1 MNDPR
6 VLLVVV
12 STIALAAFSA
22 WMGRRALKHA
32 HDQET
37 AAWTLQRDYLVADL
51 KESKYQRD
59 VLSETALAYYRQLP
73 KRNLKGQ
80 FAER

>member
-12 STIALAAFSA
+12 SAVALAAFSA
-22 WMGRRALKHA
+22 WMGRRALQRE
-32 HDQET
+32 HDQER
-37 AAWTLQRDYLVADL
+37 ADWAIARGYLEASL
-51 KESKYQRD
+51 KEANYQRD
-59 VLSETALAYYRQLP
+59 VLSETALAYYQQLP

-80 FAER
+80 FTEK